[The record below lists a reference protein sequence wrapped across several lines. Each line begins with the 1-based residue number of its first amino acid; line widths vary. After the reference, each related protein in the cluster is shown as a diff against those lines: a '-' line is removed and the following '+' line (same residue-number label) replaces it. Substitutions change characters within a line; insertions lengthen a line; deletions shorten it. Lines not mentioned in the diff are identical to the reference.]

1 MAKKIQLTKDEIKA
15 IRKRMNSLKKA
26 NNDNKTSTQQS
37 LPFLAIYQDGTCQ
50 LTSHSFS
57 QTIEFGDCNYEL
69 ATYEDKDS
77 IFSDWCDIH
86 NYFDDTIKF
95 QFTYENQ
102 VVDKNDLIEEIK
114 ISEKDDAFNGLR
126 KEYSD
131 LRVSHLIGDNNGKD
145 IKKYLTYSCQAKSLA
160 KARTILNKIQEELI
174 KLFVQLKVDAHLL
187 DGKERLE
194 ALYHSLNPYDNSK
207 FIFDWDLKAKSGCSV
222 KDFIAPICLKFRKND
237 FEINDCF
244 GSCKTINLLASEL
257 SDRVLMDYLKDFDE
271 LVSINLHIN
280 PIDQVKALKL
290 IRRKLTDVE
299 KMKVDEQK
307 KATRA
312 GYDADI
318 LPPSIKLYIDELNEI
333 LEDLNAKNERLFN
346 VTITIRNYSQSKKK
360 FALSCEN
367 LKRITQKNNC
377 KLISLD
383 YLQEQAFGSSL
394 ILGNNTVPVVR
405 TLQTSA
411 TAVFIPFATQEL
423 FHIDGGQY
431 YGINPISD
439 NMILGNRKKLTNPN
453 GLFLGPPGT
462 GKSFMVKFEM
472 TGVYLTTDDDIII
485 IDPEAEYFPLV
496 NYFNGQVVKISSNAN
511 NNQYLNPMD
520 VPLYYDNDDNP
531 VADQSDFIVSL
542 CEIIVSDR
550 TGLTSEEKTAI
561 DKCVRRI
568 YNKFYDNNP
577 TLDKMPVL
585 QDLLDEL
592 RKPDVIE
599 IASRVANSLEM
610 YVTGSQNLFNHQTN
624 IDINNRL
631 VCFDIRNLGTQLK
644 KVAMLIIQNQ
654 VWNRVSTNRNKQKST
669 WFYIDEFHLL
679 LRDRQT
685 AEYSVE
691 IWKRFR
697 KWGGIPS
704 GITQNIKDLLA
715 SPEIENIFENSDF
728 VFMTSQ
734 ASGDRD
740 ILQYKLQLSDAQVQH
755 IKNNSIGRGLLKF
768 GNTVLPYENI
778 VPENTLLFKLLNTD
792 PEKKEKNSVEE

>member
-1 MAKKIQLTKDEIKA
+1 MAKKIQLTKEEVKA
-15 IRKRMNSLKKA
+15 IKQRMNKLKKA
-26 NNDNKTSTQQS
+26 NNNNKSSTQNA
-37 LPFLAIYQDGTCQ
+37 LPFLAIFPDGTCQ
-50 LTSHSFS
+50 ITKNKFS
-57 QTIEFGDCNYEL
+57 QTIEFNDCNYEL
-69 ATYEDKDS
+69 ATYEDKDN

-86 NYFDDTIKF
+86 NYFDDQIQF
-95 QFTYENQ
+95 QFSYENQ
-102 VVDKNDLIEEIK
+102 IVDKKDLIEEIK
-114 ISEKDDAFNGLR
+114 IPEKDDDFNGLR

-131 LRVSHLIGDNNGKD
+131 LRVRHLIGDNNGKD
-145 IKKYLTYSCQAKSLA
+145 IKKYLTYSCQAKNLA

-194 ALYHSLNPYDNSK
+194 ALYHSLNPYDKSK
-207 FIFDWDLKAKSGCSV
+207 FVFDWNLKTKSGCSV
-222 KDFIAPICLKFRKND
+222 KDFIAPISLKFRKND
-237 FEINDCF
+237 FEINNCY
-244 GSCKTINLLASEL
+244 GSCQTINLLASEL
-257 SDRVLMDYLKDFDE
+257 SDRVLMDYLKDFDG
-271 LVSINLHIN
+271 LVSINIHIN

-290 IRRKLTDVE
+290 IKTKLTDVE
-299 KMKVDEQK
+299 KMKIDEQK
-307 KATRA
+307 KATRS
-312 GYDADI
+312 GYDPDI
-318 LPPSIKLYIDELNEI
+318 LPPNIKLYLEELNEM

-346 VTITIRNYSQSKKK
+346 VTITIRNYSQTKKE
-360 FALSCEN
+360 FALSSEN
-367 LKRITQKNNC
+367 LKRITQKNSC
-377 KLISLD
+377 KLIPLD

-394 ILGNNTVPVVR
+394 ILGHNTVPVVR

-423 FHIDGGQY
+423 FQLGGQY
-431 YGINPISD
+431 YGINPISE
-439 NMILGNRKKLTNPN
+439 NMILGNRKKLSNPN

-472 TGVYLTTDDDIII
+472 TGVFLTTDDDIII
-485 IDPEAEYFPLV
+485 IDPEGEYYPLV
-496 NYFNGQVVKISSNAN
+496 NYFDGQVVKISSNSS

-531 VADQSDFIVSL
+531 IADQSDFIVSL

-568 YNKFYDNNP
+568 YNKFYDDNP
-577 TLDKMPVL
+577 TLDKMPIL

-610 YVTGSQNLFNHQTN
+610 YVSGSQNLFNHQTN

-654 VWNRVSTNRNKQKST
+654 IWNRVSTNRNQLKST

-679 LRDRQT
+679 LRDKQT

-715 SPEIENIFENSDF
+715 SPEIENIFETSDF

-734 ASGDRD
+734 ASGDRE

-792 PEKKEKNSVEE
+792 PEKKEKTSVEE

>member
-1 MAKKIQLTKDEIKA
+1 M
-15 IRKRMNSLKKA
+15 
-26 NNDNKTSTQQS
+26 
-37 LPFLAIYQDGTCQ
+37 
-50 LTSHSFS
+50 
-57 QTIEFGDCNYEL
+57 
-69 ATYEDKDS
+69 
-77 IFSDWCDIH
+77 
-86 NYFDDTIKF
+86 
-95 QFTYENQ
+95 
-102 VVDKNDLIEEIK
+102 
-114 ISEKDDAFNGLR
+114 
-126 KEYSD
+126 
-131 LRVSHLIGDNNGKD
+131 RVSHLIGDNNGKD
-145 IKKYLTYSCQAKSLA
+145 IKKYLTYSCQAKNLA

-194 ALYHSLNPYDNSK
+194 ALYHSLNPYDKSK
-207 FIFDWDLKAKSGCSV
+207 FVFDWNLKTKSGCSV
-222 KDFIAPICLKFRKND
+222 KDFIAPISLKFRKND
-237 FEINDCF
+237 FEINNCY
-244 GSCKTINLLASEL
+244 GSCQTIDLLASEL
-257 SDRVLMDYLKDFDE
+257 SDRVLMDYLKDFDG
-271 LVSINLHIN
+271 LVSINIHIS

-290 IRRKLTDVE
+290 IKTKLTDVE
-299 KMKVDEQK
+299 KMKIDEQK
-307 KATRA
+307 KATRS
-312 GYDADI
+312 GYDSDI
-318 LPPSIKLYIDELNEI
+318 LPPNIKLYLEELNEM

-346 VTITIRNYSQSKKK
+346 VTITIRNYSQTKKE

-367 LKRITQKNNC
+367 LKRITQKNSC
-377 KLISLD
+377 KLIPLD

-394 ILGNNTVPVVR
+394 ILGHNTVPVVR

-423 FHIDGGQY
+423 FHLGGQY
-431 YGINPISD
+431 YGINPISE
-439 NMILGNRKKLTNPN
+439 NMILGNRKKLSNPN

-472 TGVYLTTDDDIII
+472 TGVFLTTDDDIII
-485 IDPEAEYFPLV
+485 IDPEGEYYPLV
-496 NYFNGQVVKISSNAN
+496 NYFDGQVVKISSNSS

-531 VADQSDFIVSL
+531 IADQSDFIVSL

-568 YNKFYDNNP
+568 YNKFYDDNP
-577 TLDKMPVL
+577 TLDKMPIL

-610 YVTGSQNLFNHQTN
+610 YVSGSQNLFNHQTN

-654 VWNRVSTNRNKQKST
+654 VWNRVSTNRNQLKST

-792 PEKKEKNSVEE
+792 PDKKEKTSVEE

>member
-1 MAKKIQLTKDEIKA
+1 MI
-15 IRKRMNSLKKA
+15 
-26 NNDNKTSTQQS
+26 
-37 LPFLAIYQDGTCQ
+37 P
-50 LTSHSFS
+50 
-57 QTIEFGDCNYEL
+57 
-69 ATYEDKDS
+69 
-77 IFSDWCDIH
+77 
-86 NYFDDTIKF
+86 
-95 QFTYENQ
+95 
-102 VVDKNDLIEEIK
+102 
-114 ISEKDDAFNGLR
+114 
-126 KEYSD
+126 
-131 LRVSHLIGDNNGKD
+131 
-145 IKKYLTYSCQAKSLA
+145 
-160 KARTILNKIQEELI
+160 
-174 KLFVQLKVDAHLL
+174 
-187 DGKERLE
+187 
-194 ALYHSLNPYDNSK
+194 
-207 FIFDWDLKAKSGCSV
+207 
-222 KDFIAPICLKFRKND
+222 
-237 FEINDCF
+237 
-244 GSCKTINLLASEL
+244 
-257 SDRVLMDYLKDFDE
+257 
-271 LVSINLHIN
+271 
-280 PIDQVKALKL
+280 
-290 IRRKLTDVE
+290 
-299 KMKVDEQK
+299 
-307 KATRA
+307 
-312 GYDADI
+312 
-318 LPPSIKLYIDELNEI
+318 
-333 LEDLNAKNERLFN
+333 
-346 VTITIRNYSQSKKK
+346 
-360 FALSCEN
+360 
-367 LKRITQKNNC
+367 
-377 KLISLD
+377 LD

-394 ILGNNTVPVVR
+394 ILGHNTVPVVR

-423 FHIDGGQY
+423 FQLGGQY
-431 YGINPISD
+431 YGINPISE
-439 NMILGNRKKLTNPN
+439 NMILGNRKKLSNPN

-472 TGVYLTTDDDIII
+472 TGVFLTTDDDIII
-485 IDPEAEYFPLV
+485 IDPEGEYYPLV
-496 NYFNGQVVKISSNAN
+496 NYFDGQVVKISSNSS

-531 VADQSDFIVSL
+531 IADQSDFIVSL

-568 YNKFYDNNP
+568 YNKFYDDNP
-577 TLDKMPVL
+577 TLDKMPIL

-610 YVTGSQNLFNHQTN
+610 YVSGSQNLFNHQTN

-654 VWNRVSTNRNKQKST
+654 IWNRVSTNRNQLKST

-679 LRDRQT
+679 LRDKQT

-734 ASGDRD
+734 ASGDRE

-792 PEKKEKNSVEE
+792 PEKKEKTSVEE

>member
-1 MAKKIQLTKDEIKA
+1 M
-15 IRKRMNSLKKA
+15 
-26 NNDNKTSTQQS
+26 
-37 LPFLAIYQDGTCQ
+37 
-50 LTSHSFS
+50 
-57 QTIEFGDCNYEL
+57 
-69 ATYEDKDS
+69 
-77 IFSDWCDIH
+77 
-86 NYFDDTIKF
+86 
-95 QFTYENQ
+95 
-102 VVDKNDLIEEIK
+102 
-114 ISEKDDAFNGLR
+114 
-126 KEYSD
+126 
-131 LRVSHLIGDNNGKD
+131 
-145 IKKYLTYSCQAKSLA
+145 
-160 KARTILNKIQEELI
+160 
-174 KLFVQLKVDAHLL
+174 
-187 DGKERLE
+187 
-194 ALYHSLNPYDNSK
+194 
-207 FIFDWDLKAKSGCSV
+207 
-222 KDFIAPICLKFRKND
+222 
-237 FEINDCF
+237 
-244 GSCKTINLLASEL
+244 
-257 SDRVLMDYLKDFDE
+257 
-271 LVSINLHIN
+271 
-280 PIDQVKALKL
+280 
-290 IRRKLTDVE
+290 
-299 KMKVDEQK
+299 
-307 KATRA
+307 
-312 GYDADI
+312 
-318 LPPSIKLYIDELNEI
+318 

-346 VTITIRNYSQSKKK
+346 VTITIRNYSQTKKE

-367 LKRITQKNNC
+367 LKRITQKNSC
-377 KLISLD
+377 KLIPLD

-394 ILGNNTVPVVR
+394 ILGHNTVPVVR

-423 FHIDGGQY
+423 FHLGGQY
-431 YGINPISD
+431 YGINPISE
-439 NMILGNRKKLTNPN
+439 NMILGNRKKLSNPN

-472 TGVYLTTDDDIII
+472 TGVFLTTDDDIII
-485 IDPEAEYFPLV
+485 IDPEGEYYPLV
-496 NYFNGQVVKISSNAN
+496 NYFDGQVVKISSNSS

-531 VADQSDFIVSL
+531 IADQSDFIVSL

-568 YNKFYDNNP
+568 YNKFYDDNP
-577 TLDKMPVL
+577 TLDKMPIL

-610 YVTGSQNLFNHQTN
+610 YVSGSQNLFNHQTN

-654 VWNRVSTNRNKQKST
+654 VWNRVSTNRNQLKST

-792 PEKKEKNSVEE
+792 PDKKEKTSVEE